1 MRETL
6 QNVYQGYSTTI
17 KNKSY
22 FSTRQYVEPFINA
35 VSNFASR
42 HICEVK
48 PADQLEGNGT
58 KMIYNRVL
66 IMSVCNSD
74 YDFTVNGII
83 YHRVICMS
91 YTLDTKKPMC
101 KFYTGVIDPDL
112 NFYAFGE
119 NCIAI
124 QEIEADTAI
133 NYSPVQVIFNN
144 GLRDNCQA
152 MIEQLY
158 TVSIPKSTT
167 LVGKWVDFA
176 LKKEYY
182 NEAGKV
188 RLSISLP
195 VDVYKVL
202 TMDQDSDLYI
212 EENDIPLI
220 HILKTFSNFVSE
232 DGKDLTNRYEKTQLI
247 NKLLEL

>member
-6 QNVYQGYSTTI
+6 QNVYQGHATTI

-48 PADQLEGNGT
+48 PADQLEGNGSR
-58 KMIYNRVL
+58 MIYNRVL
-66 IMSVCNSD
+66 VTSVCNPD
-74 YDFTVNGII
+74 YDFTINGTV
-83 YHRVICMS
+83 YHRVVCMS

-119 NCIAI
+119 NCMSI
-124 QEIEADTAI
+124 QELEADTAI

-152 MIEQLY
+152 MLEQLH
-158 TVSIPKSTT
+158 TVTIPKSTA
-167 LVGKWVDFA
+167 LVGEWVDFA

-188 RLSISLP
+188 RMSVSLP
-195 VDVYKVL
+195 VDVYKAL
-202 TMDQDSDLYI
+202 TMDQDSDLYL
-212 EENDIPLI
+212 EDNDLPLVL
-220 HILKTFSNFVSE
+220 ILKTFASFVSE

-247 NKLLEL
+247 NRLLDL

>member
-6 QNVYQGYSTTI
+6 QNVYQGHATTI

-48 PADQLEGNGT
+48 PADQLEGNGSR
-58 KMIYNRVL
+58 MIYNRVL
-66 IMSVCNSD
+66 VTSVCNPD
-74 YDFTVNGII
+74 YDFTINGTV
-83 YHRVICMS
+83 YHRVVCMS

-101 KFYTGVIDPDL
+101 KFYTGVVDPDL

-119 NCIAI
+119 NCMSI
-124 QEIEADTAI
+124 QELEADTAI
-133 NYSPVQVIFNN
+133 NYSPVQIIFNN

-152 MIEQLY
+152 MLEQLHAV
-158 TVSIPKSTT
+158 TIPKSTA
-167 LVGKWVDFA
+167 LVGEWIDFA

-195 VDVYKVL
+195 VDVYTVL
-202 TMDQDSDLYI
+202 TIDQDSDLYL
-212 EENDIPLI
+212 EDNDIPLV
-220 HILKTFSNFVSE
+220 HILKTFASFISE
-232 DGKDLTNRYEKTQLI
+232 DSKDLTNRYEKTQLI
-247 NKLLEL
+247 NRLLDL